1 MRSNDIDNS
10 ICFDI
15 FGIGKQR
22 IGFFCLSLALMVGW
36 CTREIITYLF
46 LMSFIVPLGYAVYGF
61 SMLLYETS
69 G

>member
-1 MRSNDIDNS
+1 MTS
-10 ICFDI
+10 ITVYVLI
-15 FGIGKQR
+15 FLELGNNELVFLFVVG
-22 IGFFCLSLALMVGW
+22 SLMVGW